1 MAAFIRY
8 RCSDSH
14 ACIRP
19 LRCQP
24 YLVQTENMKGR
35 PFGALFLQG
44 ANGIQVGWR
53 SKTGTTYNQRIR
65 SITSVGVLRQC
76 SVSVRWQFSKVLG
89 TARHSMHDIWMR
101 SSHKPGVL

>member
-1 MAAFIRY
+1 MAALIWY

-19 LRCQP
+19 LRCHP

-44 ANGIQVGWR
+44 ANGLQVGWR
-53 SKTGTTYNQRIR
+53 SKIGTIYPTHQEHHVCGSSAPVQRFNALAILQG
-65 SITSVGVLRQC
+65 S
-76 SVSVRWQFSKVLG
+76 
-89 TARHSMHDIWMR
+89 RHSMHDSWMR
-101 SSHKPGVL
+101 SSQKPGAS